1 MNKNKIIFLII
12 GIILVVFF
20 ISIFLLLSKTWEIK
34 KTSSTGD
41 FTLWILQDDK
51 NTFGNFLNEFKAQN
65 TNYKNTV
72 FTIVSF
78 KSYEEY
84 YHALVGAFLR
94 WEAPDMFV
102 VSNND
107 SQFFEKQISGID
119 PSVISPDDFRKN
131 YDLVFSND
139 LIKKTKVDEKNE
151 VEFLLWIPLWY
162 ENLGV
167 FYNFRETKGK
177 KLSTWAYV
185 NEVIR
190 DIKDTSGKIWIG
202 IWNGSS
208 VYWVW
213 DIISQFFLIND
224 IKNIQEATGN
234 NMKSSISNY
243 VRFGDENQENR
254 YDTLFSDLISQNKN
268 NLDAFSRGDVQMIIW
283 YPRLL
288 EEIAKKWFNK
298 NFLRAEVFPMNNE
311 NSWKLFIN
319 YNYFVINKNTSSYQ
333 TAQDLMVYFS
343 SKEWQKKY
351 LELFDYY
358 MPSQLSLVND
368 RLEENIKD
376 GYNLKY
382 KDFYNS
388 NLELTTFN
396 KGTKTIYDSE
406 VSSLLDAKLN
416 STELF
421 EIFRKKVL
429 CISDKTLSSE
439 NLEKSCN

>member
-1 MNKNKIIFLII
+1 
-12 GIILVVFF
+12 
-20 ISIFLLLSKTWEIK
+20 
-34 KTSSTGD
+34 
-41 FTLWILQDDK
+41 
-51 NTFGNFLNEFKAQN
+51 
-65 TNYKNTV
+65 
-72 FTIVSF
+72 
-78 KSYEEY
+78 
-84 YHALVGAFLR
+84 
-94 WEAPDMFV
+94 
-102 VSNND
+102 
-107 SQFFEKQISGID
+107 
-119 PSVISPDDFRKN
+119 
-131 YDLVFSND
+131 
-139 LIKKTKVDEKNE
+139 
-151 VEFLLWIPLWY
+151 
-162 ENLGV
+162 
-167 FYNFRETKGK
+167 
-177 KLSTWAYV
+177 
-185 NEVIR
+185 
-190 DIKDTSGKIWIG
+190 
-202 IWNGSS
+202 
-208 VYWVW
+208 
-213 DIISQFFLIND
+213 
-224 IKNIQEATGN
+224 
-234 NMKSSISNY
+234 MKSSISNY

-254 YDTLFSDLISQNKN
+254 YDTLFSELISENKN

-311 NSWKLFIN
+311 NSWNLFIN